1 MLITNCF
8 KLDKS
13 LNFFY
18 YESLKRMDLNQLN
31 CLYVTIN
38 TFSTVFIF
46 VLVCFREYARQ
57 ASV

>member
-8 KLDKS
+8 KRDKS

-18 YESLKRMDLNQLN
+18 YESLKRMDFNQLN

-38 TFSTVFIF
+38 TLLSVFLYSETERLI
-46 VLVCFREYARQ
+46 LRD
-57 ASV
+57 